1 MRWLSPGKDGERRE
15 KTEKDGLSSPGHLF
29 NRSFAGDL
37 WVCMGLLIAQNHF
50 EQFRAPIKIIRL
62 AQNNSRIP
70 VPVRLKQIIETEGHT
85 DMTNTTPGFDFR
97 LTIRIKADKNG
108 KRRATYWS
116 MRTMRNLPLKIDDAD
131 FWLATEQADLCPS
144 IAT

>member
-1 MRWLSPGKDGERRE
+1 M
-15 KTEKDGLSSPGHLF
+15 
-29 NRSFAGDL
+29 
-37 WVCMGLLIAQNHF
+37 
-50 EQFRAPIKIIRL
+50 
-62 AQNNSRIP
+62 
-70 VPVRLKQIIETEGHT
+70 RLKQIIETQGHR

-144 IAT
+144 VAA

>member
-1 MRWLSPGKDGERRE
+1 
-15 KTEKDGLSSPGHLF
+15 
-29 NRSFAGDL
+29 
-37 WVCMGLLIAQNHF
+37 
-50 EQFRAPIKIIRL
+50 
-62 AQNNSRIP
+62 
-70 VPVRLKQIIETEGHT
+70 
-85 DMTNTTPGFDFR
+85 MTNTTPGFDFR